1 MSPFVKVNQM
11 CALKADRPKALSRDD
26 AETLAFQAIGFLAEE
41 PNRIGRFLSLT
52 GMEPTT
58 LMDAAE
64 TAPVQVAVL
73 DYLLSDESLLMVFS
87 GHAGVDPTAV
97 TVARAL
103 LDGTD
108 CD

>member
-1 MSPFVKVNQM
+1 M
-11 CALKADRPKALSRDD
+11 CALKAGRPKALTRDD

-52 GMEPTT
+52 GMEPDT
-58 LMDAAE
+58 LLAGAE

-73 DYLLSDESLLMVFS
+73 DYLLGDESLLMVFS
-87 GHAGVDPTAV
+87 GHAGLNPEAIS
-97 TVARAL
+97 VARAL

-108 CD
+108 HRGMD